1 MLKKMALSI
10 VVMVLLAG
18 LAILAAQQE
27 KDEPDSQQVQR
38 PAGQD
43 RRGRFRSTG
52 RSDLSAID
60 KAPIGKD
67 EKEKKILA
75 VLNDMDK
82 NQRRGMMNV
91 SMQDGRLLRLLTET
105 VGAKH
110 VVEVGTSNGYSSIWF
125 CLALSRTD
133 GKLTTYEINARR
145 ASLARENFKRAGVDK
160 LVTLVE
166 GDAHKEVTKLKEQI
180 DILFLD
186 ADKEGYID
194 YLNKLLPLVRPG
206 GLIIA
211 HNITPWQADP
221 KYVEAITTNPNLETI
236 LLHRQGGGVSVTL
249 KKRLLPT
256 VQQINPQFLS
266 VFQQINPLFK
276 KYREP
281 DVIFVPTPQDVV
293 DRMLEL
299 AEVQKSDLV
308 YDLGCGDGRIVVT
321 AAKRY
326 GCKAIGYDIDPE
338 RIKESLENVQENN
351 VANLVR
357 IEQKDIFTLDL
368 SKADVI
374 TLYLLPSLNEKLI
387 PQLEKLKPGTR
398 VVSHDFDMSGVKPE
412 KVITLI
418 SSDDQSEHTIY
429 LWTAPIKKENGI

>member
-1 MLKKMALSI
+1 MLKKITLCI

-18 LAILAAQQE
+18 LTISVAQE
-27 KDEPDSQQVQR
+27 ESKIRSGQQVQSQQR
-38 PAGQD
+38 PAGRSD
-43 RRGRFRSTG
+43 RGYFRRGAG
-52 RSDLSAID
+52 RTDLSFFD
-60 KAPIGKD
+60 KAPIPKT
-67 EKEKKILA
+67 EQERKILS
-75 VLNDMDK
+75 VLDDMNK

-110 VVEVGTSNGYSSIWF
+110 VVEVGTSNGYSAIWF
-125 CLALSRTD
+125 CLALHKTE

-145 ASLARENFKRAGVDK
+145 ASLARENFTRAGVDK

-166 GDAHKEVTKLKEQI
+166 GDAHDEVTKNKEQI

-186 ADKEGYID
+186 ADKDGYID

-211 HNITPWQADP
+211 HNITPGQADP
-221 KYVEAITTNPNLETI
+221 RYVEAITTNPDLESI

-249 KKRLLPT
+249 KKRLLPA
-256 VQQINPQFLS
+256 VQQIDIQFKE
-266 VFQQINPLFK
+266 FH
-276 KYREP
+276 EP

-293 DRMLEL
+293 EKMLEL
-299 AEVQKSDLV
+299 AEVKKSDLV

-326 GCKAIGYDIDPE
+326 GCKAVGYDIDPE
-338 RIKESLENVQENN
+338 RIKESLENVQEND

-357 IEQKDIFTLDL
+357 IEQEDIFTLDL

-374 TLYLLPSLNEKLI
+374 TLYLLPSLNVKLI
-387 PQLEKLKPGTR
+387 PQLEKLRPGTR
-398 VVSHDFDMSGVKPE
+398 IVSHDFDMSGVEPE
-412 KVITLI
+412 EVIKLI
-418 SSDDQSEHTIY
+418 SSEDQSEHTIY
-429 LWTAPIKKENGI
+429 LWTAPIRKENGI